1 MSAVTTDPSSPFS
14 RIERAAVWLG
24 RRANLTN
31 AGKRLQS
38 SYLRNFSMRWVRFV
52 LERRMLVEGL
62 AELRELDPERGVLLV
77 SNHRSFFDQ
86 YAALMAVMTYGARW
100 GRSLNFPVRS
110 EFFYDKPTG
119 LFLNYF
125 VAGGAMY
132 PPIYRDATRQ
142 GLNAGSLDCVVEL
155 LGAPGNLVGV
165 HPEGTRGKGPNPYEL
180 LAAQPGVGKMALLGR
195 PTVIPLFI
203 NGLSNDFVADVHAN
217 FLAKS
222 RREFPLI
229 AVFGQP
235 IDYSDLLAEKPR
247 PTLYK
252 KAADQFMRV
261 VAELGKREQA
271 LRAQCER
278 GEMPDDDLRWL
289 TTYRRVHGR

>member
-1 MSAVTTDPSSPFS
+1 MAAETPPFS
-14 RIERAAVWLG
+14 RLERTAAWLG
-24 RRANLTN
+24 QRANMTP

-38 SYLRNFSMRWVRFV
+38 SYLRGFSMRWVRFI

-62 AELRELDPERGVLLV
+62 AELAELEPPRGVLLV

-86 YAALMAVMTYGARW
+86 YAALMAVMTYRARW
-100 GRSLNFPVRS
+100 GRNLNFPVRS
-110 EFFYDKPTG
+110 EFFYDKPVG

-125 VAGGAMY
+125 VAGGAMF
-132 PPIYRDATRQ
+132 PPIYRDASRQ
-142 GLNAGSLDCVVEL
+142 ALNTVSLERTVEL
-155 LGAPGNLVGV
+155 LAAPGNLVGV
-165 HPEGTRGKGPNPYEL
+165 HPEGTRGKGPDPYAL
-180 LAAQPGVGKMALLGR
+180 LPAQPGVGKMALLGR

-203 NGLSNDFVADVHAN
+203 NGLSNDFVADVRAN
-217 FLAKS
+217 FKPVS
-222 RREFPLI
+222 RRVFPLI

-252 KAADQFMRV
+252 KAADRFMRE
-261 VAELGKREQA
+261 VAALGERERN
-271 LRAQCER
+271 LRAMCER

-289 TTYRRVHGR
+289 TTYRAVHGRPGPR

>member
-1 MSAVTTDPSSPFS
+1 MAPMEEETSPFS
-14 RIERAAVWLG
+14 RIERAAAWLG
-24 RRANLTN
+24 QRANRTSS
-31 AGKRLQS
+31 GKRLQS
-38 SYLRNFSMRWVRFV
+38 SFLRNFSMRWVRLV

-62 AELRELDPERGVLLV
+62 AELRDLEPPRGVLLV

-125 VAGGAMY
+125 VAGGAMF

-142 GLNAGSLDCVVEL
+142 ALNAQSIECIVEL
-155 LGAPGNLVGV
+155 LHTPGNLVGV
-165 HPEGTRGKGPNPYEL
+165 HPEGTRGKGPDPYQL
-180 LAAQPGVGKMALLGR
+180 LSAQPGVGKMALLAR

-203 NGLSNDFVADVHAN
+203 NGLSNDFVADVRAN
-217 FLAKS
+217 FKPIS

-235 IDYSDLLAEKPR
+235 VEYADLLDEKPR

-252 KAADQFMRV
+252 KTADRFMRE
-261 VAELGKREQA
+261 VAELGKREKE
-271 LRAQCER
+271 LRAQCARDEISDAD
-278 GEMPDDDLRWL
+278 ERWL
-289 TTYRRVHGR
+289 TTFRRVHHR